1 MGLSLVCH
9 ETLLAIKAPLAKDA
23 VNYLGKTTIELRNWT
38 PGRRWPTE
46 APAKLRLGSRP
57 NHPTKWNSRDTTWV
71 SNYKPRALSLEI
83 VL

>member
-57 NHPTKWNSRDTTWV
+57 NHLTKWNSRDATWV

>member
-9 ETLLAIKAPLAKDA
+9 ETLLAVKAPLAKDA

-38 PGRRWPTE
+38 PKRMWPTE
-46 APAKLRLGSRP
+46 APAKLRLCSRP
-57 NHPTKWNSRDTTWV
+57 NNPTKWNSHDATWV